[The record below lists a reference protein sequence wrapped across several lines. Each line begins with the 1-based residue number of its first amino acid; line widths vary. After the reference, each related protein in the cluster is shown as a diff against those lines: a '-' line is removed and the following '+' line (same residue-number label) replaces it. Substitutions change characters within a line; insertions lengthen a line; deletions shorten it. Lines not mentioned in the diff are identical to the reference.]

1 MKLSHPKTLLTIA
14 IGILLFISFTNL
26 QSTSFP
32 TLENGISPIP
42 KVMKLPMKI
51 YFIDPMTGLLIPE
64 NRTVSIQ
71 NNQLIESVIK
81 AIQAGPKNK
90 KLLSPLDE
98 LVRVESVTF
107 EGKACYISLNRIF
120 INNPVWNQQDKTLI
134 LTSIVNTLTE
144 LEQVQSVQFL
154 IEGKPI
160 GEVTDAVQLSAPL
173 KRNESLIYSVKT
185 QPIEVVIQF
194 LNSIQTER
202 YDVAYDLIDFKS
214 KASFTYDEFA
224 RKMAAASTRYVGYE
238 RKVLF
243 SQKFSNSLM
252 VYIKYES
259 TRKNIAGE
267 YQSFTEYWEVVEED
281 QQYKVLLK

>member
-1 MKLSHPKTLLTIA
+1 MKLSHPKTILAIAVGFLL
-14 IGILLFISFTNL
+14 LISFTNL

-32 TLENGISPIP
+32 TLSNGISPIP

-51 YFIDPMTGLLIPE
+51 YFIDPMTELMVPE

-81 AIQAGPKNK
+81 SIQAGPKNK
-90 KLLSPLDE
+90 KLISPLDE

-107 EGKACYISLNRIF
+107 EGKVCYINLNRVF
-120 INNPVWNQQDKTLI
+120 IDNPVWNQQDKTLI
-134 LTSIVNTLTE
+134 LASIVNTLTE

-154 IEGKPI
+154 IDGKPL
-160 GEVTDAVQLSAPL
+160 GEVTDAIQPSGPL
-173 KRNESLIYSVKT
+173 KRNEALIYSVKS
-185 QPIEVVIQF
+185 QPIEIVIQF

-214 KASFTYDEFA
+214 KASLTYDEFA
-224 RKMAAASTRYVGYE
+224 RKMTSASTRYVGYE
-238 RKVLF
+238 RKILF

-259 TRKNIAGE
+259 TRKNTAVE
-267 YQSFTEYWEVVEED
+267 FQNFTEYWEVVEED

>member
-14 IGILLFISFTNL
+14 IGILLFIGFTNL

-32 TLENGISPIP
+32 ILENGISPIP

-51 YFIDPMTGLLIPE
+51 YFIDPMIGLLIPE

-71 NNQLIESVIK
+71 NNQLIESVIT

-90 KLLSPLDE
+90 KLISPLDE

-107 EGKACYISLNRIF
+107 EGKICYINLNRIF
-120 INNPVWNQQDKTLI
+120 INNPVWNQQNKTLI
-134 LTSIVNTLTE
+134 LSAVVNTLTE

-154 IEGKPI
+154 IEGKPL
-160 GEVTDAVQLSAPL
+160 GEVTEEVQLSAPL
-173 KRNESLIYSVKT
+173 KRNETLIYSVKS

-194 LNSIQTER
+194 LNAIQTER
-202 YDVAYDLIDFKS
+202 YDVAYDLIDFQS
-214 KASFTYDEFA
+214 RAAMTYDEFT
-224 RKMAAASTRYVGYE
+224 RRMTAASTRYAGFE

-252 VYIKYES
+252 VYIKYEA

-267 YQSFTEYWEVVEED
+267 YQSFSEYWEVVEED

>member
-14 IGILLFISFTNL
+14 VGILLFIGFTNL

-51 YFIDPMTGLLIPE
+51 YFIDPMTGLMVPE

-71 NNQLIESVIK
+71 NNQLIESVMK

-90 KLLSPLDE
+90 KLISPLDE

-107 EGKACYISLNRIF
+107 ERKACYISLNRIF
-120 INNPVWNQQDKTLI
+120 INNPIWNQQDKTLI

-160 GEVTDAVQLSAPL
+160 GEVTEAVQLSAPL

-214 KASFTYDEFA
+214 KASLTYDEFA
-224 RKMAAASTRYVGYE
+224 RKMTAASNRYVGYE

-267 YQSFTEYWEVVEED
+267 YQSFSEYWEVVEED

>member
-32 TLENGISPIP
+32 ALENGISPIP
-42 KVMKLPMKI
+42 KVMKLPMKV
-51 YFIDPMTGLLIPE
+51 YFIDPMSGLMVPE
-64 NRTVSIQ
+64 NRVVSIH
-71 NNQLIESVIK
+71 NNQLIESVIQ

-90 KLLSPLDE
+90 KFISPVDP

-120 INNPVWNQQDKTLI
+120 INNPVWNQEDKTLI
-134 LTSIVNTLTE
+134 LSAIVNTLTE

-154 IEGKPI
+154 IEGKPL
-160 GEVTDAVQLSAPL
+160 GEVTEGIQHSAPL
-173 KRNESLIYSVKT
+173 KRNETLIYTVKS

-214 KASFTYDEFA
+214 KANLTYDEFA
-224 RKMAAASTRYVGYE
+224 RKMTAANTKYAGFE

-252 VYIKYES
+252 VYIKYEA
-259 TRKNIAGE
+259 TRKNITEE
-267 YQSFTEYWEVVEED
+267 YPNFTEYWEVVEED

>member
-14 IGILLFISFTNL
+14 IGILLFIGFTNL

-32 TLENGISPIP
+32 TIKDGISPIP
-42 KVMKLPMKI
+42 KVMKLPMKL
-51 YFIDPMTGLLIPE
+51 YFIDPMTGLMIPE

-81 AIQAGPKNK
+81 SIQAGPKNK
-90 KLLSPLDE
+90 KLISPLDP
-98 LVRVESVTF
+98 LIRVESVTF
-107 EGKACYISLNRIF
+107 EGKVCYINLNRIF
-120 INNPVWNQQDKTLI
+120 INNPVWNQQDKPLI
-134 LTSIVNTLTE
+134 LSAIVNTLTE

-154 IEGKPI
+154 IEGKPL
-160 GEVTDAVQLSAPL
+160 GEVTEVIQLGAPL
-173 KRNESLIYSVKT
+173 KRNETLIYSVKS
-185 QPIEVVIQF
+185 QPIEIVIQF

-202 YDVAYDLIDFKS
+202 YDVAYDLIDFQS
-214 KASFTYDEFA
+214 KAGLTYDEFA
-224 RKMAAASTRYVGYE
+224 RKMTAATTKYAGYE

-259 TRKNIAGE
+259 LRKNIAGE
-267 YQSFTEYWEVVEED
+267 YQSFAEYWEVVEED

>member
-42 KVMKLPMKI
+42 KVMKLPIKI
-51 YFIDPMTGLLIPE
+51 YFIDPMTELMVPE

-90 KLLSPLDE
+90 KLISPLDE

-107 EGKACYISLNRIF
+107 EGKVCYINLNRIF
-120 INNPVWNQQDKTLI
+120 IDNPVWNQQNKTLI
-134 LTSIVNTLTE
+134 LSTLVNTLTE

-154 IEGKPI
+154 IEGKPL
-160 GEVTDAVQLSAPL
+160 GEVTEDVQPSAPL
-173 KRNESLIYSVKT
+173 KRNEALIYSVKS

-214 KASFTYDEFA
+214 KASLTYDEFA
-224 RKMAAASTRYVGYE
+224 RKMTVASTRYEGFE

-252 VYIKYES
+252 VYIKYEAIH
-259 TRKNIAGE
+259 KNLSGE
-267 YQSFTEYWEVVEED
+267 YASFTEYWEIVEED
-281 QQYKVLLK
+281 KLYKVLLK

>member
-14 IGILLFISFTNL
+14 IGILLFIGFTNL

-32 TLENGISPIP
+32 ALKDGISPIP
-42 KVMKLPMKI
+42 QIMKLPMKI
-51 YFIDPMTGLLIPE
+51 YFIDPMTGLMVPE

-71 NNQLIESVIK
+71 NNQLIESVMK

-90 KLLSPLDE
+90 KLISPLDP

-107 EGKACYISLNRIF
+107 EGKACYINLNRIF
-120 INNPVWNQQDKTLI
+120 INNPIWDEQDNALI
-134 LTSIVNTLTE
+134 LSSIVNTLTE

-154 IEGKPI
+154 IEGKPL
-160 GEVTDAVQLSAPL
+160 GEVTEVIQLSAPL
-173 KRNESLIYSVKT
+173 KRNETLIYSVKS

-202 YDVAYDLIDFKS
+202 YDVAYDLIDFQS
-214 KASFTYDEFA
+214 KANLTYDEFA
-224 RKMAAASTRYVGYE
+224 RRMTAASTKYAGFE

-243 SQKFSNSLM
+243 SQKFSNSLL
-252 VYIKYES
+252 VYIKYEAL
-259 TRKNIAGE
+259 RKNIAGE

-281 QQYKVLLK
+281 KQYKVLLK